1 MAPRLGTN
9 NRTRRCLARLRVQ
22 RIRQREVEALGLNTV
37 LRMLIAEQI
46 GGAILSDNST
56 GKSGD
61 YDRSAHKGPIGKFL
75 VVSNRSHAS
84 NPRLTV
90 VKHPI
95 IHGRFCGHK
104 ARGGVAAASATKL
117 SQAAHRKH
125 QIPRTGFIS
134 ALGDPTGSACSLET
148 GGAFPVGPDCWR
160 RAKHLFFLP
169 VNRRLAPSDQ
179 YVTHLRPYE

>member
-1 MAPRLGTN
+1 M
-9 NRTRRCLARLRVQ
+9 
-22 RIRQREVEALGLNTV
+22 NTI

-61 YDRSAHKGPIGKFL
+61 YDRGSHKGSIGKFL
-75 VVSNRSHAS
+75 VVSNRADAS

-104 ARGGVAAASATKL
+104 QGEGRRQQAQLNSRRPLIASTKF
-117 SQAAHRKH
+117 R
-125 QIPRTGFIS
+125 
-134 ALGDPTGSACSLET
+134 
-148 GGAFPVGPDCWR
+148 R
-160 RAKHLFFLP
+160 RALFLRQGESHRSRVEP
-169 VNRRLAPSDQ
+169 RDRRRVPRLAGLLAAGQASFFRSREAPSC
-179 YVTHLRPYE
+179 TLRPVRYTSPAV

>member
-1 MAPRLGTN
+1 MAPRLRTN
-9 NRTRRCLARLRVQ
+9 NRTRCCLALLRAQ
-22 RIRQREVEALGLNTV
+22 RIRQRQIEALGLNAV

-46 GGAILSDNST
+46 GGAILSDNSA

-61 YDRSAHKGPIGKFL
+61 YDRGAHKGSIGKFL

-104 ARGGVAAASATKL
+104 ARGGVAAASAIKL
-117 SQAAHRKH
+117 SQTTHRKH
-125 QIPRTGFIS
+125 QISQTDSIS
-134 ALGDPTGSACSLET
+134 ASGRSQRFRVEPRD
-148 GGAFPVGPDCWR
+148 R
-160 RAKHLFFLP
+160 RRVP
-169 VNRRLAPSDQ
+169 RLAGLLAAGQASFFRSCESPSC
-179 YVTHLRPYE
+179 TLRPVRYTSPAV